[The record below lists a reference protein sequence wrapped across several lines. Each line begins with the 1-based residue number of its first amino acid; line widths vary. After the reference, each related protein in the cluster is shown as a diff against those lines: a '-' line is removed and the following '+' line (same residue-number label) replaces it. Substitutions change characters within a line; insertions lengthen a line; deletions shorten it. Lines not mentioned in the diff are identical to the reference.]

1 MVEQVVHGHRS
12 QQVVLVVNHR
22 SAHQVVGGEVASH
35 GGQRGLRSEREQV
48 SVHNSADQLG
58 RRVTKQP
65 LQMHTTQVVPSG
77 RGRGR
82 ARDEHH

>member
-1 MVEQVVHGHRS
+1 MSTTGPHTRLWRRS
-12 QQVVLVVNHR
+12 SESPR
-22 SAHQVVGGEVASH
+22 PAGS
-35 GGQRGLRSEREQV
+35 REREQV